1 MAKKKHKPNHQ
12 NDLDLHGVK
21 HQDVDVIVENFVL
34 LNQASF
40 PLTIICGNS
49 PRMIDITNY
58 VIDRIGC
65 VREMYRYGI
74 ITVAR
79 FT

>member
-1 MAKKKHKPNHQ
+1 MERRSSR
-12 NDLDLHGVK
+12 LDLHGVK
-21 HQDVDVIVENFVL
+21 HQDVDMIVENFIL
-34 LNQASF
+34 LNQGSF

-49 PRMIDITNY
+49 VKMVDLVNAT
-58 VIDRIGC
+58 VDRIGC
-65 VREMYRYGI
+65 IREMYRFGI

>member
-1 MAKKKHKPNHQ
+1 MALSGK
-12 NDLDLHGVK
+12 LDLHGVK
-21 HQDVDVIVENFVL
+21 HQDVDWLVENFIL
-34 LNQASF
+34 MNQASF

-49 PRMIDITNY
+49 VRMVDLVNAT
-58 VIDRIGC
+58 IDRIGC
-65 VREMYRYGI
+65 VREMYRYGV

>member
-1 MAKKKHKPNHQ
+1 M
-12 NDLDLHGVK
+12 DLHGVK
-21 HQDVDVIVENFVL
+21 HQDVDILVENFVL

-49 PRMIDITNY
+49 PRMIDITNS
-58 VIDRIGC
+58 VLDRIGC

>member
-1 MAKKKHKPNHQ
+1 MERRSSR
-12 NDLDLHGVK
+12 LDLHGVK
-21 HQDVDVIVENFVL
+21 HQDVDMMVENFVL

-49 PRMIDITNY
+49 VKMVDIVNAT
-58 VIDRIGC
+58 IDRIGC
-65 VREMYRYGI
+65 VREMYRFGV
-74 ITVAR
+74 ITIAR

>member
-1 MAKKKHKPNHQ
+1 MGHSGK
-12 NDLDLHGVK
+12 LDLHGVK
-21 HQDVDVIVENFVL
+21 HQDVDWLVENFIL
-34 LNQASF
+34 MNQDSF

-49 PRMIDITNY
+49 VKMVDLVNAT
-58 VIDRIGC
+58 VDRIGC
-65 VREMYRYGI
+65 VREMYRYGV

>member
-1 MAKKKHKPNHQ
+1 MGHSGK
-12 NDLDLHGVK
+12 LDLHGVK
-21 HQDVDVIVENFVL
+21 HQDVDWLVENFIL
-34 LNQASF
+34 MNQASF

-49 PRMIDITNY
+49 VKMVDLVNAT
-58 VIDRIGC
+58 IDRIGC
-65 VREMYRYGI
+65 VREMYRYGV

>member
-1 MAKKKHKPNHQ
+1 MQ
-12 NDLDLHGVK
+12 LDLHGVK
-21 HQDVDVIVENFVL
+21 HQDVDMLVENFIL
-34 LNQASF
+34 LNQNSF

-49 PRMIDITNY
+49 PKMISLVNDVTQ
-58 VIDRIGC
+58 RIGC
-65 VREMYRYGI
+65 ETGTYRYGV

>member
-1 MAKKKHKPNHQ
+1 MERRSSR
-12 NDLDLHGVK
+12 LDLHGVK
-21 HQDVDVIVENFVL
+21 HQDVDMIVENFIL
-34 LNQASF
+34 LNQGSF

-49 PRMIDITNY
+49 VKMVDLVNAT
-58 VIDRIGC
+58 IDRIGC
-65 VREMYRYGI
+65 IREMYRFGI

>member
-1 MAKKKHKPNHQ
+1 MGR
-12 NDLDLHGVK
+12 DSFRLDLHGVK
-21 HQDVDVIVENFVL
+21 HQDVDITVENFVL
-34 LNQASF
+34 MNQQSF

-49 PRMIDITNY
+49 PKMIELVNKTLNK
-58 VIDRIGC
+58 IGC
-65 VREMYRYGI
+65 VCEMYRYGV

>member
-1 MAKKKHKPNHQ
+1 MNYQ
-12 NDLDLHGVK
+12 NYQESKLDLHGVK
-21 HQDVDVIVENFVL
+21 HQDVDWLVENFIL
-34 LNQASF
+34 MNQDSF

-49 PRMIDITNY
+49 VKMVNLVNAT
-58 VIDRIGC
+58 IDRIGC
-65 VREMYRYGI
+65 VREMYRYGV

>member
-1 MAKKKHKPNHQ
+1 MGTSSK
-12 NDLDLHGVK
+12 LDLHGVK
-21 HQDVDVIVENFVL
+21 HQDVDMMVENFIL
-34 LNQASF
+34 LNQGSF

-49 PRMIDITNY
+49 PRMVDLVNF

-65 VREMYRYGI
+65 VHEMYRYGI
-74 ITVAR
+74 IIVAR